1 MSDFSLGSIFGA
13 ILVALLMSGTTAAL
27 ARLGLIHI
35 GYGRVPLPL
44 EPPPTPASASAAPA
58 SQRKFPRIGCYI
70 NVEEHT
76 KLTAALKPQ
85 LRLFAILDNEGE
97 VVVRSLKGY
106 WRVLTPDNVKH
117 PAIRIQ
123 RDVLAP
129 QDKYLESYLMT
140 DELETQVDD
149 LRFDVEV
156 EFDYLSTPDD
166 DSRHFSAKYRY
177 DRKTHR
183 MVKIT

>member
-1 MSDFSLGSIFGA
+1 MLGTIFGA
-13 ILVALLMSGTTAAL
+13 VMVALAMSGVTAAL

-35 GYGRVPLPL
+35 GYGRGPLPL
-44 EPPPTPASASAAPA
+44 PPVPAAPA
-58 SQRKFPRIGCYI
+58 IVHRQFPRIGCYI

-76 KLTAALKPQ
+76 KLSVALKPQ

-123 RDVLAP
+123 REVLAP
-129 QDKYLESYLMT
+129 QDKYLESYLLSE
-140 DELETQVDD
+140 ELETQTDE

-156 EFDYLSTPDD
+156 EFDYLATPDD
-166 DSRHFSAKYRY
+166 ESRHYSAKYRY